1 MRNLR
6 NPKFSLSNDEKC
18 CAEKARVSVLVL
30 RDDDDDDDD
39 DEGEEG
45 EVLGDGEEGE
55 QAGRR
60 SEADLHCSLEQVQG
74 KEGRVQPGDHTDHLP
89 GDQAGPPD
97 VQVNGLRQLAEN
109 FSEDNCGHLRP
120 HRLGDGGSEEEERL
134 QETEKQESVHLGGNT
149 VSGSHLTSHQ

>member
-1 MRNLR
+1 MKVGMMMMKER
-6 NPKFSLSNDEKC
+6 KGKY
-18 CAEKARVSVLVL
+18 LVM
-30 RDDDDDDDD
+30 
-39 DEGEEG
+39 
-45 EVLGDGEEGE
+45 
-55 QAGRR
+55 GRR
-60 SEADLHCSLEQVQG
+60 GSRPGDDLKPTFIVPWSKSKVRRAG
-74 KEGRVQPGDHTDHLP
+74 VQPEDHTDNLP